1 MKQALTENYSYL
13 FEEELI
19 NEIASIGVVKKF
31 NSKDI
36 IIDYGQELIQIPFL
50 IDGAIKVLRQ
60 NENGDELL
68 LYFLEEGDTCAM
80 SLSCC
85 MTQAKSE
92 IQAIAERD
100 STLILI
106 PVVKMVEW
114 MRKYSG
120 WMSFVFESY
129 NNRFNEMLESI
140 DSLAF
145 TNMHDRLFKYLK
157 NKVLAV
163 KSTSLEITHHEIAI
177 DLNSSRVVISRLLKS
192 LENEGGIKI
201 FRNKLEIIEF

>member
-192 LENEGGIKI
+192 LENEGEIKI